1 MKQQRNKHYKPA
13 LRRTRIGSFIF
24 NLKRNRLWLRR
35 LASVWLFLI
44 IFEVACPVL
53 DCQTAVDLE
62 PTAAASVS
70 IYNGFNVSDATQPET
85 VLSLSVGD
93 EKSFDTMT
101 GSADAHCTDEC
112 LCHVTAIPNLAFNFP
127 GNYIKPAFS
136 PVEYKDALTLSLPPP
151 FQPPKIS

>member
-13 LRRTRIGSFIF
+13 WRRTRIGSFIF
-24 NLKRNRLWLRR
+24 NLKRNRLWLHR

-44 IFEVACPVL
+44 VFEVACPIL

-62 PTAAASVS
+62 PAEAANIS
-70 IYNGFNVSDATQPET
+70 IYNGYNASIESQPEA
-85 VLSLSVGD
+85 VLIQSAGD

-127 GNYIKPAFS
+127 GDYIKPAFS
-136 PVEYKDALTLSLPPP
+136 RVEHKDAPTLSLPPP
-151 FQPPKIS
+151 FQPPKLS